1 MIAQFKM
8 AKIDVLSGYLSYGFH
23 KLDWVAFV
31 LFLLAIVLSVH
42 LRYTASDYTFG
53 VFKLFLRQTLSFIS
67 TYS

>member
-1 MIAQFKM
+1 M

-42 LRYTASDYTFG
+42 LRYTASDYPLHDMMYPG
-53 VFKLFLRQTLSFIS
+53 
-67 TYS
+67 